1 VAQQLTDGARAV
13 HAAEAALH
21 AGLTEDSTE
30 CPRVTHPRDG
40 DLGQGLD
47 HQDAETRSAPG
58 SGCPTGLDVTIP
70 ADSARALIANGARLP
85 RRP

>member
-40 DLGQGLD
+40 DLGRVSTTRTLRRGQLQAQVAQ
-47 HQDAETRSAPG
+47 QDSM
-58 SGCPTGLDVTIP
+58 
-70 ADSARALIANGARLP
+70 
-85 RRP
+85 